1 MTTLSLF
8 EVINQ
13 YGAIVYGHNVKKLIV
28 AYNGEHTFNI
38 FRQRGERWYQED
50 DDMWTA
56 GDDNVKEMSLD
67 DLYLYCKEHTKNLV

>member
-8 EVINQ
+8 EIINQ
-13 YGAIVYGHNVKKLIV
+13 YGAIVYGHNTNKLIV

-38 FRQRGERWYQED
+38 FRQMSDRWYQED
-50 DDMWTA
+50 NDLWTA

-67 DLYLYCKEHTKNLV
+67 DLYLYCKDHIRNSI